1 MNLESYLPLIRG
13 VAIAIAILV
22 VGWIIARWT
31 NRLLQH
37 ALARRKVDQAL
48 LRFLAAIAQYLVI
61 AAAIISALGAV
72 GIQTTSLVA
81 VLASAGLAI
90 GLALQGSLA
99 SFASG
104 VMILFFRPFNLKD
117 LVAIAGQTGVVA
129 DIGLF
134 STTLT
139 TPANETVI
147 VPNSAIT
154 SATIVNF
161 TRKGTLRG
169 AVDVNLAYGT
179 EVTRA
184 LEVMTSAARRTDRVL
199 ADPAPAVAFANFGP
213 YALQF
218 TVFAWAN
225 AADYLD
231 MLHNLR
237 RALYEDLNAAM
248 LTIPLSQIVLQEKK
262 AA

>member
-1 MNLESYLPLIRG
+1 MDLESYLPLIRG
-13 VAIAIAILV
+13 IAIAIAILV
-22 VGWIIARWT
+22 AGWMVGKWT
-31 NRLLQH
+31 NRLLQR
-37 ALARRKVDQAL
+37 ALGRRKIDQAL
-48 LRFLAAIAQYLVI
+48 VRFLASIAQYVVL
-61 AAAIISALGAV
+61 AAAIITALGAV

-104 VMILFFRPFNLKD
+104 VMILFFRPFTLKD
-117 LVAIAGQTGVVA
+117 FVTIGGQTGVVA

-134 STTLT
+134 ATTLL
-139 TPANETVI
+139 TPANETII
-147 VPNSAIT
+147 VPNSAVTSGTIT
-154 SATIVNF
+154 NF
-161 TRKGTLRG
+161 TKEGTRRG

-179 EVTRA
+179 DVAKA
-184 LEVMTSAARRTDRVL
+184 LTVMTGAARRTERVL
-199 ADPAPAVAFANFGP
+199 VSPPPAVAFAGFGP

-218 TVFAWAN
+218 TVFAWSN

-237 RALYEDLNAAM
+237 RALYEELNAAS
-248 LTIPLSQIVLQEKK
+248 LSIPLSQVVIEKQ